1 MVTRISSDSQRQLT
15 VLSGESLPSPEVLE
29 EYERILPGATKLIL
43 DIGEQNMKRRFEIER
58 RDQRIYN
65 LKSFAGLIF
74 GFLMGIFGLGGGFYL
89 TLKGYDILGMLCTSS
104 TLVTLVMAFVY
115 GSQSKR
121 NGNHRNAE
129 LTNKS

>member
-1 MVTRISSDSQRQLT
+1 MVTRISGDSQHQLT

-29 EYERILPGATKLIL
+29 EYERILPGATKIIL
-43 DIGEQNMKRRFEIER
+43 DIGEENMRRRFEIER

-89 TLKGYDILGMLCTSS
+89 TLKGYNILGMLCTSS

-121 NGNHRNAE
+121 NGYHRNAE
-129 LTNKS
+129 LTNKH